1 MSSAV
6 PDLLP
11 ARMLNEFV
19 YCPRLFYLEWVQ
31 AEWAES
37 ADTEAGRL
45 HHRRVDEEQGRL
57 PEAEATG
64 GDAPVVA
71 RSVML
76 SSESLGLIARIDL
89 VEADG
94 SCAIPVDY
102 KRGEVPDTPESSW
115 EADRVQ
121 LCAQALLLRE
131 HGYRCDRGILYYAG
145 SRRRVEVPI
154 DDSLVRRTLALA
166 AEARA
171 TAVSGVVPPPLVD
184 SPKCPRC
191 SLVGICLPDETVY
204 LKTGGLHQEEPRR
217 MVPARDLALPVYVQ
231 AQGTTVTKQGN
242 RLVVRER
249 HQVIEEVR
257 LLDVSQLCVFGNVQ
271 VTTQLVRELCERDV
285 PICYFSHGGW
295 FYGFTH
301 GMGHRNVVM
310 RQLQY
315 AASAD
320 PARALTLGR
329 RFIEAKIRNCR
340 TLLRRNGQGVQP
352 EALQQLSELAER
364 VRQADDPGQLLGL
377 EGLAARVYF
386 GEFPS
391 MLRPRSGDSLPFDF
405 GSRNRRPPRDPVNAL
420 LSFAYALLVK
430 DLTVILQAVGFDPY
444 LGFLHT
450 PRYGRPA
457 LALDLMEEFRPLIA
471 DSVVLSVVN
480 NGEITPADFV
490 QRGPACALKPEGRKR
505 FLAAYGR
512 RMDTLITHP
521 VFGYTISYR
530 RVLEVQARLLGRH
543 LAGEI
548 PEYPPF
554 LTR

>member
-1 MSSAV
+1 MSAVV

-11 ARMLNEFV
+11 ARMLNEYA

-37 ADTEAGRL
+37 ADTEEGRL
-45 HHRRVDEEQGRL
+45 YHRRVDEEQGSL
-57 PEAEATG
+57 AEAEETG
-64 GDAPVVA
+64 GDGLVVA
-71 RSVML
+71 RSVTL

-89 VEADG
+89 VEAEG
-94 SCAIPVDY
+94 SCAVPVDY
-102 KRGEVPDTPESSW
+102 KRGEVPDVPEGSW

-131 HGYRCDRGILYYAG
+131 HGYTCNRGILYYVA
-145 SRRRVEVPI
+145 SRRRVEVAI
-154 DDSLVRRTLALA
+154 DDALVERTLALA

-171 TAVSGVVPPPLVD
+171 AAAHGVIPPPLLD

-191 SLVGICLPDETVY
+191 SLVGICLPDETLY
-204 LKTGGLHQEEPRR
+204 LQTGGSGEAEPRR
-217 MVPARDLALPVYVQ
+217 LVPARDLALPVYVHT
-231 AQGTTVTKQGN
+231 QGTTVAKQGD
-242 RLVVRER
+242 RLAVRER
-249 HQVIEEVR
+249 QQLIQEVR

-295 FYGFTH
+295 FYGVTH
-301 GMGHRNVVM
+301 GMGHRNVAL

-320 PARALTLGR
+320 ANRALSLGR
-329 RFIEAKIRNCR
+329 RFVEAKIRNCR
-340 TLLRRNGQGVQP
+340 TLLRRNGHGVQA
-352 EALQQLSELAER
+352 EALQQLSDLAER
-364 VRQADDPGQLLGL
+364 VRHVEDFGQLLGI

-386 GEFPS
+386 SQFAT
-391 MLRPRSGDSLPFDF
+391 MLKLRASDSLPFNF
-405 GSRNRRPPRDPVNAL
+405 EGRNRRPPQDPVNAL

-430 DLTVILQAVGFDPY
+430 DLTVTLQAVGFDPY

-471 DSVVLSVVN
+471 DSVVLSAVN

-490 QRGPACALKPEGRKR
+490 RRGLACALNPDGRKR
-505 FLAAYGR
+505 FLTVYGR
-512 RMDTLITHP
+512 RMDALVTHP

-530 RVLEVQARLLGRH
+530 RVLEVQARLLGRY

-548 PEYPPF
+548 PEYPQF

>member
-1 MSSAV
+1 MNTAV

-11 ARMLNEFV
+11 ARMLNEYA

-37 ADTEAGRL
+37 ADTEEGRL
-45 HHRRVDEEQGRL
+45 HHRRVDEEQGGL
-57 PEAEATG
+57 PEVESTDEDGPA
-64 GDAPVVA
+64 VA
-71 RSVML
+71 RSVTL

-94 SCAIPVDY
+94 PRVVPVDY
-102 KRGEVPDTPESSW
+102 KRGEVPGVPEGSW

-131 HGYRCDRGILYYAG
+131 HGYQCERGILYYAA
-145 SRRRVEVPI
+145 SRRRVEVAI
-154 DDSLVRRTLALA
+154 DDALVQRTLALA

-171 TAVSGVVPPPLVD
+171 TAASGVIPSPLVD

-191 SLVGICLPDETVY
+191 SLVGICLPDEIVY
-204 LKTGGLHQEEPRR
+204 LKAGGSDQEEPRR
-217 MVPARDLALPVYVQ
+217 LVPARDLALPVYVQ
-231 AQGTTVTKQGN
+231 AQGTTLAKQGD

-249 HQVIEEVR
+249 QQVIEEVR
-257 LLDVSQLCVFGNVQ
+257 LLDVSQVCVFGNVQ
-271 VTTQLVRELCERDV
+271 VTTQLVRELCERGV

-295 FYGFTH
+295 FYGITH
-301 GMGHRNVVM
+301 GMYHRNGLL
-310 RQLQY
+310 RQFQY
-315 AASAD
+315 AATVD
-320 PARALTLGR
+320 PVRTLTLSR
-329 RFIEAKIRNCR
+329 RFVEAKIRNCR
-340 TLLRRNGQGVQP
+340 TLLRRNGKDVQP
-352 EALQQLSELAER
+352 EALKQLSELAER
-364 VRQADDPGQLLGL
+364 VRQVGDLGQLLGL
-377 EGLAARVYF
+377 EGLAARAYF
-386 GEFPS
+386 GQFAT
-391 MLRPRSGDSLPFDF
+391 MLRPRAGNPLPFDF
-405 GSRNRRPPRDPVNAL
+405 EGRNRRPPRDPVNAL

-430 DLTVILQAVGFDPY
+430 DLTVTLQAVGFDPY

-480 NGEITPADFV
+480 NGEITPEDFV

-512 RMDTLITHP
+512 RMDKLIRHP

-530 RVLEVQARLLGRH
+530 RVLEVQARLLGRY

-548 PEYPPF
+548 PEYPQF